1 MSVRERV
8 KKSAANRK
16 LSKEMP
22 HFDALADEVNILYA
36 ASNRLTQA
44 STPTEWL
51 EAISGYAREQGAT
64 TGVLLYIEAD
74 AADYPQWCEVVAY
87 WTVGAG
93 RSADVGARFD
103 LSEMPNFVAMW
114 VRTPDRPI
122 FVPDA
127 INNELIDERARSLN
141 AHYNMQSSVILPL
154 NNNGHWI
161 GFAMFTWTEQR
172 YFDERDKR
180 IFTAMIQQAAPVI
193 DSMRLF
199 EESRERVARAEH
211 LLKINTALSQ
221 ADSETDIL
229 EALALYASSQ
239 HIVAI
244 SMDYLDYAESDA
256 PMHPSI
262 SRTVALWK
270 EGQAYA
276 YERAIMRL
284 YRTEEFGINDLVR
297 DYPDDV
303 LFIESIADETRL
315 SLENRQFVL
324 ANMKSRALAVMP
336 LYSGGRYQGGITLM
350 WNKPHV
356 FSDEERY
363 VYSAIL
369 QTLSSTVASRR
380 AYLAEEEARQESELL
395 YRASKGVN
403 SAMTFAEIVDAITL
417 LTPHALHPVLV
428 IFENYNAEGAS
439 YVDVVSTERP
449 GWSQG
454 NRFPLEALPIALTM
468 SRKDILVVEDTT
480 NRDQIDAIT
489 AATLEQNGV
498 RSIIDVPLFLAD
510 RCMGLMSFES
520 YEPHVYSPFEKRVA
534 SGIADLVA
542 AAVERIRLREKTDS
556 SRVRAELLAQVN
568 AALSQSNDEQGILSS
583 VSLLAERYGVSL
595 STLAYLDINAEGSLQ
610 AINIVALRSS
620 DGRSPLPLNFLPV
633 SYFRVEDYPIL
644 QVAYASPDQPTFI
657 ENSLTDPR
665 TDDGNTRHFSESLD
679 WNAVILIPLKAGDQ
693 WQGLLTFI
701 WNTPQVFNDDMHRL
715 FMSVQAPA
723 TSVVASR
730 RAYLAAEE
738 ARKES
743 ELLYRA
749 SEAVNAA
756 NSFEE
761 IAQAVALID
770 GGTHSIALTR
780 WENYDFDS
788 ATYFEVLATASNSPQ
803 PPGKRYSIADF
814 PMVYKMPRKALW
826 VIEDMTKDPRVD
838 PVSAA
843 SWLKDNTYARIGV
856 PLTLNNRWMGNLAF
870 HSTRPKTYSPLDK
883 RLVTGIGDLVTA
895 AFERIRLREQTET
908 ARRRAESLA
917 SVNAALSQAT
927 DEWSIL
933 AAVSQYIGGLQPDFL
948 SLNYIDIDEDGQPIR
963 MIPMAVIEYGVPSL
977 GDDVLKQSFV
987 LADFPATSLWM
998 DNASSILMQGDIRGD
1013 ARLENPDAA
1022 YWARWHYQALVLI
1035 PLYSGGRWQ
1044 GIIGCSWKEPRV
1056 FTDYDRTMCEAL
1068 IQTAGAV
1075 VASRRAYKAEERA
1088 SRENEARAHELE
1100 TVAKVSAVAA
1110 SVLNKDE
1117 LLDTVSYLTRVSF
1130 SQYHILIYL
1139 LDETAENLVQAM
1151 RPAEASAKQ
1160 NHSVSIR
1167 SPRSMVAR
1175 AAQIRQ
1181 GIIVND
1187 ITNTPDYSL
1196 TPILPEARSEMAVP
1210 MVVADRLIG
1219 VLDIQSAEVNR
1230 FAEDDIR
1237 VMSTLADLIA
1247 VAVENA
1253 RLYEQAQEIAAFEE
1267 RNRLAR
1273 ELHDSVSQALYGIA
1287 LGTRTA
1293 RILLDRDP
1301 TRLAEPLDYVMSLAE
1316 AGLTEMRA
1324 LIFELRPESLE
1335 NEGLVAALTKQAASV
1350 QARHGVAVTTDLGSE
1365 PPFSIDVKEALYR
1378 IAREAL
1384 HNIVKHANAGHVTL
1398 SIVRDDGNIHL
1409 EICDD
1414 GKGFDPNGDFPG
1426 HLGLQSM
1433 RERVER
1439 LGGKLAITSAPGEG
1453 TSITVDIPHN

>member
-1 MSVRERV
+1 
-8 KKSAANRK
+8 
-16 LSKEMP
+16 MP

-87 WTVGAG
+87 WTVGPG
-93 RSADVGARFD
+93 QSAEVGARFD
-103 LSEMPNFVAMW
+103 LSEMPNFVTMW
-114 VRTPDRPI
+114 VQTPDRPI

-127 INNELIDERARSLN
+127 ITNQLIDERTRSLN
-141 AHYNMQSSVILPL
+141 ALYNMQSSVVLPL
-154 NNNGHWI
+154 NNNGRWI
-161 GFAMFTWTEQR
+161 GFVMFTWSEQR

-180 IFTAMIQQAAPVI
+180 VFTAMIQQAAPVI
-193 DSMRLF
+193 DSMRLY
-199 EESRERVARAEH
+199 EESRERAARAER
-211 LLKINTALSQ
+211 LLKVNTALSQ
-221 ADSETDIL
+221 ATNESQIL
-229 EALALYASSQ
+229 DALAYYTAPKG
-239 HIVAI
+239 IFAMT
-244 SMDYLDYAESDA
+244 MDYLDYTDYDPIS
-256 PMHPSI
+256 HPTLT
-262 SRTVALWK
+262 RTVAVWK
-270 EGQAYA
+270 DGMSYG
-276 YERAIMRL
+276 YEPASL
-284 YRTEEFGINDLVR
+284 PLHPLANYGLNDLVAENS
-297 DYPDDV
+297 DKP
-303 LFIESIADETRL
+303 LFIESVADESRL
-315 SLENRQFVL
+315 SLENREKML
-324 ANMKSRALAVMP
+324 ATLQSRAMVAMP
-336 LYSGGRYQGGITLM
+336 LFSGGRYHGGISIM
-350 WNKPHV
+350 WSQPHV
-356 FSDEERY
+356 FSDEEKY
-363 VYSAIL
+363 IYSTLI

-395 YRASKGVN
+395 YRASKGIN
-403 SAMTFAEIVDAITL
+403 SAMTFAEIVDAIKL
-417 LTPHALHPVLV
+417 LTPYALHPDLL
-428 IFENYNAEGAS
+428 IFENYDADGAS
-439 YVDVVSTERP
+439 YVDVISTQRP

-454 NRFPLEALPIALTM
+454 NRFPLEALPVALTM
-468 SRKDILVVEDTT
+468 SRKDILIVEDTA
-480 NRDQIDAIT
+480 NRAQIDEVT
-489 AATLEQNGV
+489 AATLEKNGV

-520 YEPHVYSPFEKRVA
+520 YEPHIYTPFEKRVA

-556 SRVRAELLAQVN
+556 SRLRAELVAQVN

-583 VSLLAERYGVSL
+583 VSLLAERYGASL
-595 STLAYLDINAEGSLQ
+595 STLAYLDIDAKSNLQ

-644 QVAYASPDQPTFI
+644 QVAFASPNQLTFI

-665 TDDGNTRHFSESLD
+665 TDDGNTRRFSESLD

-749 SEAVNAA
+749 SEAINAA
-756 NSFEE
+756 NSFDE

-780 WENYDFDS
+780 WENYDFDI

-803 PPGKRYSIADF
+803 PLGKRYSIADF

-870 HSTRPKTYSPLDK
+870 HSTRPRTYSPLDK

-895 AFERIRLREQTET
+895 AFERIRLREQTDT

-933 AAVSQYIGGLQPDFL
+933 AAVSKYIAELQPDFL
-948 SLNYIDIDEDGQPIR
+948 SLNYIEIDEDGQPIR
-963 MIPMAVIEYGVPSL
+963 MIPMAVIEYGVPSV

-987 LADFPATSLWM
+987 LADYPSTALWM

-1044 GIIGCSWKEPRV
+1044 GVIGCSWKEPRV

-1075 VASRRAYKAEERA
+1075 VASRRAYAAEERA
-1088 SRENEARAHELE
+1088 SRENKARAHELE

-1130 SQYHILIYL
+1130 SHYHILIYL
-1139 LDETAENLVQAM
+1139 LDEKAENLVQAM

-1160 NHSVSIR
+1160 NHSISIR
-1167 SPRSMVAR
+1167 SHRSLVAR

-1187 ITNTPDYSL
+1187 ITNTPDYTL
-1196 TPILPEARSEMAVP
+1196 TPMLPEARSEMAVP

-1301 TRLAEPLDYVMSLAE
+1301 TRLAEPLEYVMSLAQ

-1384 HNIVKHANAGHVTL
+1384 HNIVKHANANHVTL
-1398 SIVRDDGNIHL
+1398 NMIRDTANIHL

-1439 LGGKLAITSAPGEG
+1439 LGGKLTITSAPGDG
-1453 TSITVDIPHN
+1453 TRITVDIPHN

>member
-1 MSVRERV
+1 
-8 KKSAANRK
+8 
-16 LSKEMP
+16 MP

-64 TGVLLYIEAD
+64 TGVLLYIETD
-74 AADYPQWCEVVAY
+74 STDYPKWCEVVAY
-87 WTVGAG
+87 WTVGPG
-93 RSADVGARFD
+93 QSAEVGSRFD
-103 LSEMPNFVAMW
+103 LAEMDSFVAMW
-114 VRTPDRPI
+114 TQTPDRPI

-127 INNELIDERARSLN
+127 MTNEHIGEKVRSLN
-141 AHYNMQSSVILPL
+141 TLYNMQSSVILPL

-161 GFAMFTWTEQR
+161 GFAMFTWSVQR

-180 IFTAMIQQAAPVI
+180 VFTAMIQQAAPVI

-199 EESRERVARAEH
+199 EESRERAARAEH

-239 HIVAI
+239 SIVAI
-244 SMDYLDYAESDA
+244 SMDYLDYAESDS
-256 PMHPSI
+256 PMNPSI

-270 EGQAYA
+270 EGKSYA

-297 DYPDDV
+297 DHPDDV
-303 LFIESIADETRL
+303 LFIESIADDTRL
-315 SLENRQFVL
+315 SHENRQFVL
-324 ANMKSRALAVMP
+324 ANMKSRALTVMP

-350 WNKPHV
+350 WDKPHT
-356 FSDEERY
+356 FSDEEKY
-363 VYSAIL
+363 IYTALLQSLSA
-369 QTLSSTVASRR
+369 TVASRR

-395 YRASKGVN
+395 YRASKGIN
-403 SAMTFAEIVDAITL
+403 ASMTFVEIVDAIKSLAPEL
-417 LTPHALHPVLV
+417 LNPVLV
-428 IFENYNAEGAS
+428 IFENYDADGAA
-439 YVDVVSTERP
+439 YVDIFSTDRP
-449 GWSQG
+449 AWSQG
-454 NRFPLEALPIALTM
+454 KRFPMDALPLGFTM
-468 SRKDILVVEDTT
+468 SRRDVLIIEDMNDRTQV
-480 NRDQIDAIT
+480 DEVT
-489 AATLEQNGV
+489 AKTLEANGV
-498 RSIIDVPLFLAD
+498 HSLIDVPLLLSD
-510 RCMGLMSFES
+510 RCMGLLSFET
-520 YEPHVYSPFEKRVA
+520 YEHHIYTPLEKRIA

-556 SRVRAELLAQVN
+556 SRLRAELLAQVN

-595 STLAYLDINAEGSLQ
+595 STLAYLDIDAKGSLQ

-665 TDDGNTRHFSESLD
+665 TDDGSTRRFSESLD

-701 WNTPQVFNDDMHRL
+701 WNTPQVFNEDMHRL
-715 FMSVQAPA
+715 FTSVQAPA

-780 WENYDFDS
+780 WENYDFDT
-788 ATYFEVLATASNSPQ
+788 ATYFEVLATASNSPH
-803 PPGKRYSIADF
+803 PVGKRFSTADF

-870 HSTRPKTYSPLDK
+870 HSPRPKTYTPLDK

-917 SVNAALSQAT
+917 YVNASLSQAT

-933 AAVSQYIGGLQPDFL
+933 SAVNKYIGELHPDFL
-948 SLNYIDIDEDGQPIR
+948 SLNYIDIDEDGQPVR
-963 MIPMAVIEYGVPSL
+963 MIPMAVIEHGVPSL

-987 LADFPATSLWM
+987 LSDYPSTALWM
-998 DNASSILMQGDIRGD
+998 NNASSVMMQGDIRGD

-1044 GIIGCSWKEPRV
+1044 GVIGCSWKESRV
-1056 FTDYDRTMCEAL
+1056 FTDYDRSMFEAL

-1075 VASRRAYKAEERA
+1075 VASRRAYAAEEKAR
-1088 SRENEARAHELE
+1088 RENEARAHELE

-1139 LDETAENLVQAM
+1139 LDEKAENLVQAM
-1151 RPAEASAKQ
+1151 RPAESAAKQ
-1160 NHSVSIR
+1160 NHSVSIH
-1167 SPRSMVAR
+1167 SHRSMVAR

-1301 TRLAEPLDYVMSLAE
+1301 TRLAEPLEYVMSLAQ

-1350 QARHGVAVTTDLGSE
+1350 QARHGVAVTTDLGTE
-1365 PPFSIDVKEALYR
+1365 PPFSLDVKEALYR

-1384 HNIVKHANAGHVTL
+1384 HNIVKHANANHVTL
-1398 SIVRDDGNIHL
+1398 SMVRDAANIHL

-1414 GKGFDPNGDFPG
+1414 GKGFDPSGDFPG

-1439 LGGKLAITSAPGEG
+1439 LGGHLDIISAPGEG
-1453 TSITVDIPHN
+1453 TRITVDISHN